1 MLAVERHCRC
11 LPYGHEIFA
20 EPIPVNLR
28 KRKFTDYSAIWEAA
42 MTIIARTEN
51 PFPNV
56 PHPLGACW
64 VADWVNVNSDSPSRY
79 FEGTRRAV
87 DCRDEQLEVCADGI
101 QRTDGSVEAAITV
114 IETSGDWFERL
125 ILTSED
131 EARGL
136 ARALLAAADEYDRMR

>member
-1 MLAVERHCRC
+1 
-11 LPYGHEIFA
+11 
-20 EPIPVNLR
+20 
-28 KRKFTDYSAIWEAA
+28 
-42 MTIIARTEN
+42 MTIVARIEN

-56 PHPLGACW
+56 PHPLGACR

-87 DCRDEQLEVCADGI
+87 DCRDERLEVCADGI

-114 IETSGDWFERL
+114 IEASGDWFERL
-125 ILTSED
+125 ILTSAD

-136 ARALLAAADEYDRMR
+136 ARALMAAADEYDRMT